1 MGYTNPSSFNNKA
14 RKYRTKRGQNKNQK
28 RANWVKKVAP
38 RSKGARAQS
47 KQITALAKT
56 VDNLDSQLNPRTG
69 KYSLAQGL
77 TYNSGAIRLGY
88 VPNVSSPTQVFPLM
102 PAQIASGNYPI
113 WERWGPGVSSGTNV
127 VDPTSFGISEISTCQ
142 RAKCG
147 TMKLEL
153 VFSASNEPSPIQ
165 VTAQVVT
172 FANAEVAQYLTE
184 SYGVDLQSLPA
195 TDSTGAI
202 AARGNTGTFPAPS
215 LGGALA
221 LNPAYFRVIKEQRF
235 VLANTTHTSAA
246 TAVTDS
252 KDTYRAISWN
262 IPMGNIINA
271 RDRGNWTRENAVKGY
286 SLANRRFLFVT
297 TDNFNTDLETPQM
310 AIFASCI
317 MYGQK

>member
-1 MGYTNPSSFNNKA
+1 MGYQNPSRFNNRNRA
-14 RKYRTKRGQNKNQK
+14 YRTKRAQNKNQK
-28 RANWVKKVAP
+28 RTNWVKKAAP
-38 RSKGARAQS
+38 KAKGARAQS

-56 VDNLDSQLNPRTG
+56 IDNLDSQLNPRTG

-77 TYNSGAIRLGY
+77 NYTQSSIRLGY
-88 VPNVSSPTQVFPLM
+88 TPNVTSPIQVFPLM

-113 WERWGPGVSSGTNV
+113 WNRWGPGVSTGTNV

-153 VFSASNEPSPIQ
+153 AFSAANEPSPIQ
-165 VTAQVVT
+165 VTCQVVT
-172 FANAEVAQYLTE
+172 FANAEVAQYLSE
-184 SYGVDLQSLPA
+184 SYGVDLQSFPA
-195 TDSTGAI
+195 TDSSGAI
-202 AARGNTGTFPAPS
+202 SCQGSSSTFPGPS
-215 LGGALA
+215 LGGAIA

-246 TAVTDS
+246 TSVTDS
-252 KDTYRAISWN
+252 KDTYRSISWN

-286 SLANRRFLFVT
+286 ALANRRFLFVT
-297 TDNFNTDLETPQM
+297 TDNFNTDLESPQM
-310 AIFASCI
+310 SIFASCI